1 MLESPMQGFHRIRRL
16 PIGLGWF
23 KQHLKITRLLVALYQ
38 AMKEWLNLR
47 VFYLRVMLNTA
58 NFEVKFRNHG
68 EGQSVP
74 SFRRGH
80 RDSGKAVVD
89 HSLDQRKLPNV
100 LKVATIDDEPLK
112 KPRLKKRTH
121 RDYLSL
127 TTPFQFFTTY
137 KRTIGNVKNTKLK
150 WSYQNKVLMG
160 LFLGYFMFLGR
171 PI

>member
-1 MLESPMQGFHRIRRL
+1 
-16 PIGLGWF
+16 
-23 KQHLKITRLLVALYQ
+23 
-38 AMKEWLNLR
+38 
-47 VFYLRVMLNTA
+47 MLNTA

-74 SFRRGH
+74 GFRRGH

-121 RDYLSL
+121 RDYFSL

-137 KRTIGNVKNTKLK
+137 KRTIGNVKNTKIK
-150 WSYQNKVLMG
+150 MVLSKQSSNG
-160 LFLGYFMFLGR
+160 PFSWLFYVCRQTHL
-171 PI
+171 IINNS